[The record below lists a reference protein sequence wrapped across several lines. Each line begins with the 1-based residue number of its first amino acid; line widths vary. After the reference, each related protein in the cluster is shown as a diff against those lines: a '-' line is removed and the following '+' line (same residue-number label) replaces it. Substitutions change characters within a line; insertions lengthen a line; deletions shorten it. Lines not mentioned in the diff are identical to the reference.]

1 MCSLARAVGK
11 SHEDNCSRSREVRK
25 SGRADRVADNEVE
38 EKTMLKISSVEIRI
52 PEEEASWEGSW

>member
-11 SHEDNCSRSREVRK
+11 SREDNCSRSREVRK

-38 EKTMLKISSVEIRI
+38 EKRMLKIRSVEIRI
-52 PEEEASWEGSW
+52 P